1 MAHIRRRRH
10 QLCTWPSGT
19 NPRTAAVTTFLLT
32 CVCAVLVLGQQ
43 VNASEDASPQYTA
56 AAGGLR
62 RGLKRP
68 RANEGDVTTSV
79 GGSLPLAISSD
90 RHADCLSLSQQCG
103 GMGFKALEGHPSTC
117 CEGLTCMD
125 DDVFFSACVLASTPH
140 KDLGSSMPQTTL
152 ENKVLPAGEVFN
164 YDEAIYMS
172 NLFFE
177 AQRAGVLPL
186 EGRRIPWRGDSFMDD
201 KGQSGE
207 DLNGGYFDGAMGGS
221 LIKFGL
227 PAAWSTTVLAWGALE
242 YADAYEAA
250 GETDHLL
257 ATLRWGLDYF
267 IKAHVSPEELY
278 VQVGDQE
285 DLAYWSPPEMS
296 LPSQRNAYKVTC
308 KNPGTEPAAETAAA
322 MAAGS
327 MVFRHLD
334 PVYAEL
340 LLSHAKQLHGFAGR
354 CKGNYVVEG
363 GIREATPFYPSQG
376 YEDELAWSALFLYK
390 ATMDKAYLTQAQ
402 KLYPTCCSAAGR
414 AGGLPPVATK
424 RSAGSGSSGGVDI
437 EIFPVN
443 VAAFSYDDK
452 AAGVQLLLHN
462 LTGEAKYALDATAFL
477 DSWLAKPRT
486 PQGLAYLPAAP
497 PLPAVVATSFLAL
510 VAADQGLK
518 PEEYRRF
525 ALNQIHYVLGYERD
539 TDQPRKQ
546 YHHQQQGTSP
556 PTSGHQSFVIGF
568 GTSYPKAPAH
578 RASSC
583 QFQWSNASCHCSTE
597 PAAYRLYGALVAG
610 PGPDDQWSDSC
621 DNFKGNAVS
630 LVSNACFQSAVAGLK
645 HLSIMQL

>member
-1 MAHIRRRRH
+1 MRRRHH
-10 QLCTWPSGT
+10 QLCTWPGGT
-19 NPRTAAVTTFLLT
+19 TPRTAAATTFLLA
-32 CVCAVLVLGQQ
+32 CVCALLALGQQ
-43 VNASEDASPQYTA
+43 QVHATEEASPQQTA
-56 AAGGLR
+56 EAGGLR
-62 RGLKRP
+62 RSLKRA
-68 RANEGDVTTSV
+68 RASTADVTTSV
-79 GGSLPLAISSD
+79 GSAPPPAISNS
-90 RHADCLSLSQQCG
+90 RQADCLSLSQQCG
-103 GMGFKALEGHPSTC
+103 GMGFKALEGHPATC
-117 CEGLTCMD
+117 CEGFTCMD
-125 DDVFFSACVLASTPH
+125 DDAFFSTCVLASTAH
-140 KDLGSSMPQTTL
+140 KDLGSSVPQTTL

-164 YDEAIYMS
+164 YEEAIYLS

-186 EGRRIPWRGDSFMDD
+186 EGRRIPWRGDSFVDD
-201 KGQSGE
+201 KGQGGE
-207 DLNGGYFDGAMGGS
+207 DLSGGYFDGAMGGS

-242 YADAYEAA
+242 YAGAYEAA

-257 ATLRWGLDYF
+257 STLRWGLDYF
-267 IKAHVSPEELY
+267 IKAHVAPDELY
-278 VQVGDQE
+278 VQVGDQK
-285 DLAYWSPPEMS
+285 DLGFWSPPEMS
-296 LPSQRNAYKVTC
+296 LPTQRNAYKVTC

-327 MVFRHLD
+327 MVFWDQDR
-334 PVYAEL
+334 VFAEL
-340 LLSHAKQLHGFAGR
+340 LLSHAKQLHDFAGR

-363 GIREATPFYPSQG
+363 GIREATPFYRSQG

-402 KLYPTCCSAAGR
+402 ELYPTCCSAVGR
-414 AGGLPPVATK
+414 AGALPPVAIK
-424 RSAGSGSSGGVDI
+424 RSAGTGSGGGVDG
-437 EIFPVN
+437 EIFSVD

-462 LTGEAKYALDATAFL
+462 LTGEAKYASDATAFL
-477 DSWLAKPRT
+477 DSWVAKPRT
-486 PQGLAYLPAAP
+486 PQGLAYLAAAP
-497 PLPAVVATSFLAL
+497 PLPAAAATSFLAL

-525 ALNQIHYVLGYERD
+525 ARNQIHYILGYERD
-539 TDQPRKQ
+539 TDKPQKQ
-546 YHHQQQGTSP
+546 HQQQQQGNSP

-583 QFQWSNASCHCSTE
+583 QFQRSNASCHCSAA

-610 PGPDDQWSDSC
+610 PGPEDRWSDSC
-621 DNFKGNAVS
+621 DDFEGNAVS
-630 LVSNACFQSAVAGLK
+630 LAGNAAFQSAVAGLK
-645 HLSIMQL
+645 HLSMMQQQ